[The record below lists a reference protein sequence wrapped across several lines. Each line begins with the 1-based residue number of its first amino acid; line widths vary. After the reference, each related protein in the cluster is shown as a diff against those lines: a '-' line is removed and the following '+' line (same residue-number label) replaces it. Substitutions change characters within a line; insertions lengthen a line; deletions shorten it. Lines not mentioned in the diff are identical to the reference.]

1 MNRESGQEIPSVC
14 SAFPG
19 TGFCFLE
26 TPALIG
32 HEFPQCTENSY
43 VLHYCYAG
51 HIQEKSGDIC
61 NGITSGDIWITPPR
75 QTMGTV
81 TLLTKRYSGVSMLL
95 EPEIAQDAIRVFS
108 ASCPETEL
116 DLAGL
121 AKTLQHNRG
130 TVIPGTDKLSRIF
143 SQLFMEKPPCKD
155 AFYRLKAMELLL
167 YLAAWEPQKPRE
179 SPPYLEREMV
189 ERVDAIRRFATEHL
203 DCRMTQAQIASRFH
217 ISLTALKR
225 TFRSTYGLT
234 LDAYLREQ
242 RISAAKRLLLETEL
256 PVSEIAH
263 RVGYESHSQ
272 FTSVFHSSQGQTP
285 AQFRRTCRGSG
296 MPPK

>member
-1 MNRESGQEIPSVC
+1 MNRESGQEIPSARRV
-14 SAFPG
+14 FPG
-19 TGFCFLE
+19 IDFCFLE

-32 HEFPQCTENSY
+32 REFSPRTGNSY

-61 NGITSGDIWITPPR
+61 KGISSGDIWITPPR
-75 QTMGTV
+75 QAMGTV
-81 TLLTKRYSGVSMLL
+81 TLLTRRYSGVSMLL
-95 EPEIAQDAIRVFS
+95 EPELAQDAIRAFS
-108 ASCPETEL
+108 SCLETEL

-121 AKTLQHNRG
+121 AKTLQQSRG
-130 TVIPGTDKLSRIF
+130 TVISGADRLSRIF
-143 SQLFMEKPPCKD
+143 SQLFTEKPPCED

-167 YLAAWEPQKPRE
+167 YLAAWETQGPRE
-179 SPPYLEREMV
+179 TPPYLERGMV
-189 ERVDAIRRFATEHL
+189 ERVDAIRRFAAEHL

-256 PVSEIAH
+256 PVSEIAR

-285 AQFRRTCRGSG
+285 VQFRRSCLRSKIL
-296 MPPK
+296 PK